1 MKKLILDGVEYREIQ
16 KEELKGLTNNEF
28 ILVNDEKSQNIY
40 FVKNDK
46 KI

>member
-1 MKKLILDGVEYREIQ
+1 MKKLILNGIEYREIP
-16 KEELKGLTNNEF
+16 KEELKGLNNNEF
-28 ILVNDEKSQNIY
+28 ILVNDENSQNIY